1 MFCFILLLFLE
12 SYISG
17 IDIIVKW
24 EFDSIGIMQTMPM
37 IESDMTDYFRTEKR
51 TTKEKKAYGKII
63 FSID

>member
-1 MFCFILLLFLE
+1 LLFLE

-37 IESDMTDYFRTEKR
+37 IESDMTDYFTTEKR
-51 TTKEKKAYGKII
+51 TNNEK
-63 FSID
+63 

>member
-37 IESDMTDYFRTEKR
+37 IESDMTDYFTTEKR
-51 TTKEKKAYGKII
+51 TTNEKKAYGKII